1 MNKLLC
7 AILDDSIPA
16 IYLDH
21 KSAGAKCVSTTTTI
35 QRRGAICIIV
45 NNPDEDS
52 HCSDNNVD
60 NIGENNSDDFDVGNV
75 SDIECSATEIRVQV
89 QPTKLQ
95 FWHNL
100 MMVTRRQQRRK
111 SKKKSRKKSK
121 SNSKPYKCQ
130 TNYPKTSRK
139 SNNKNGKFT
148 NRFIDYFHHR
158 NSRDIHQKKNFGKVS
173 LVHFHTTIATK
184 STTIKQKKISTTS

>member
-1 MNKLLC
+1 MSSIYYFVLLVLLLLHAYLC
-7 AILDDSIPA
+7 VLLRFKTA

-21 KSAGAKCVSTTTTI
+21 KSAGAKCVTTTTI

-60 NIGENNSDDFDVGNV
+60 NFGENNSDDFGNV

-100 MMVTRRQQRRK
+100 RAIMVTQRQQRRK

-130 TNYPKTSRK
+130 GNYPKTVRK
-139 SNNKNGKFT
+139 SNSKNGKLII
-148 NRFIDYFHHR
+148 RFIDFFHR
-158 NSRDIHQKKNFGKVS
+158 RSSRDIHQNRREG
-173 LVHFHTTIATK
+173 
-184 STTIKQKKISTTS
+184 